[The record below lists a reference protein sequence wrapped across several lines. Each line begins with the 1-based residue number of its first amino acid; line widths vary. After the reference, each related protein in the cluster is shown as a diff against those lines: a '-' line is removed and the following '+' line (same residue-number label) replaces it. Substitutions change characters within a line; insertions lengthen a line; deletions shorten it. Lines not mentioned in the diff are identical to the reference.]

1 MTPPSPYMDSLIKKV
16 EVLLTQLKP
25 ILPDDQI
32 QIIFATILSEL
43 TLFLTTRFETLLPQ
57 TIPLVGR
64 ERWR

>member
-32 QIIFATILSEL
+32 QTIFATILSEL

-64 ERWR
+64 EGWR